1 MKRLLIVFAALLLVS
16 NLYALE
22 PWKQSKKAR
31 NAIEGYGHVSF
42 TEGTDFAAGAAYVWG
57 KQHTKG
63 FFFGAG
69 VGLRFVRS
77 SELVGETDVLVPV
90 YGNEYV
96 VPVFIRARFGRVRP
110 EKFRPFV
117 IADIGTALNFDK
129 DGKTKGFFFEP
140 QIGLDLTEN
149 VYITLGVDTH
159 HFLSRRLIGIG
170 DVIGTVRDPE
180 KKVKDI
186 MSTGISLHLGYSF

>member
-1 MKRLLIVFAALLLVS
+1 MKRLFIVFAALLLAS
-16 NLYALE
+16 NLFALE

-31 NAIEGYGHVSF
+31 NAVEGYGHISF
-42 TEGTDFAAGAAYVWG
+42 TEGTDFAAGATYVWG
-57 KQHTKG
+57 KQRTKG
-63 FFFGAG
+63 FFLGAG
-69 VGLRFVRS
+69 AGLRFVRS
-77 SELVGETDVLVPV
+77 SELVGETDVLKPV

-96 VPVFIRARFGRVRP
+96 LPLFVRARFGRVRP
-110 EKFRPFV
+110 GQFRPFV
-117 IADIGTALNFDK
+117 TADIGTAINFDP

-140 QIGLDLTEN
+140 QIGLDLAEN

-170 DVIGTVRDPE
+170 DVIGTIRNPE
-180 KKVKDI
+180 QKVKDV